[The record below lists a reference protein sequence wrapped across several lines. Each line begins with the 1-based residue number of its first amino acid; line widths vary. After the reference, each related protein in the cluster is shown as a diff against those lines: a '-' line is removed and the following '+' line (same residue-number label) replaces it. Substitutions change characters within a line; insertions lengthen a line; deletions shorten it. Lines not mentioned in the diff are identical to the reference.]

1 MPTKFTFASK
11 FMNASLE
18 DSILSALM
26 KNPETYWDII
36 DILPPEAWT
45 AGKRKFEQLAEAIEH
60 DRTLPPIEIK
70 GEPAK
75 KPVEVARQL
84 ADLYQKRLLASSL
97 QESLDNLK
105 RDGKPALEL
114 ISDLENRLSLVQQS
128 IRDMEAGRVVALS
141 SLFGEVV
148 QEAYDRHEAM
158 KKSGTV
164 AIGIPTGIKKL
175 DKLLGGLQTGIH
187 LLAGEPGQGKTSFVL
202 QVAGNVS
209 REGFPVLF
217 ISFEESLKR
226 LALKA
231 VCQVAGLESKKF
243 MDGYGE
249 PEELRKAVLDYGREL
264 SGIYL
269 IMGNSKLTVSGIKAK
284 ALQIMTKRNAKKCLI
299 VIDYLQRWASSRRD
313 FSDFRHVVGGLV
325 SDLREVSNRLESPVL
340 IISSQNRGGQ
350 GEARLTSLKESGD
363 LEYSADT
370 AIFLVKSGKRE
381 AEEPARAIDL
391 VIRKNRYGDIGK
403 VELIFRPDFG
413 TFREGDWF

>member
-1 MPTKFTFASK
+1 MPTKFTFADQFKNTS
-11 FMNASLE
+11 AE
-18 DSILSALM
+18 DSVLSALV
-26 KNPETYWDII
+26 KNPETYWNII

-45 AGKRKFEQLAEAIEH
+45 AGKRKFEQLAEAIER
-60 DRTLPPIEIK
+60 DKTLPPIEIE

-84 ADLYQKRLLASSL
+84 ADLYQKRLLANSL
-97 QESLDNLK
+97 QESLDNL

-114 ISDLENRLSLVQQS
+114 ISDLENELSLVQQS

-141 SLFGEVV
+141 SLFGEVI
-148 QEAYDRHEAM
+148 QEAYDRREAM

-164 AIGIPTGIKKL
+164 AIGIPTGIKRL

-217 ISFEESLKR
+217 ISFEESLKN
-226 LALKA
+226 LTLKA

-249 PEELRKAVLDYGREL
+249 PEELRRAVSDYGREL

-284 ALQIMTKRNAKKCLI
+284 ALQIMAKRNAKKCLI
-299 VIDYLQRWASSRRD
+299 VIDYLQRWASSRRE
-313 FSDFRHVVGGLV
+313 FFDFRHVVGGLV
-325 SDLREVSNRLESPVL
+325 ADLREVSNRLESPVL
-340 IISSQNRGGQ
+340 IISSQNRPGQ
-350 GEARLTSLKESGD
+350 GEASLTSLKESGD
-363 LEYSADT
+363 LEYSADS
-370 AIFLVKSGKRE
+370 AIFLVKSKKRE

-403 VELIFRPDFG
+403 VELIFKPEIG